1 MEGFEHLVKVALENE
16 KMIVSSN
23 VKFHV
28 ARDTRKKGRPERQ
41 SHGYEIDLVGA
52 RQDLLVLA
60 SVKSFFGSLGVSRQG
75 FKGLA
80 LCDTPSARQE
90 SFFSRYKIFND
101 ADLRSRIIAEAANRY
116 GYQTQQVELRLYV
129 GKFRNAD
136 DKAAITDHLGKMK
149 AGKGPI
155 RVIPLENILGS
166 VFQVLDSRTYV
177 NDPVISTLKA
187 LAEAARIAD
196 AAQSGRSN
204 ANRAI
209 ENLSRVLGIDR
220 AQVRSSSD

>member
-1 MEGFEHLVKVALENE
+1 MEGFEHLVKVALEIE

-80 LCDTPSARQE
+80 IGDVPPARQE

-101 ADLRSRIIAEAANRY
+101 ADLRTSIIAEAAERY
-116 GYQTQQVELRLYV
+116 GYRTQQVELRLYV

-136 DKAAITDHLGKMK
+136 DKAAITAHLGKMR
-149 AGKGPI
+149 AGKGAI
-155 RVIPLENILGS
+155 RVISLEDILRS
-166 VFQVLDSRTYV
+166 VFQVLNSRTYV

-187 LAEAARIAD
+187 LAEAARVAA
-196 AAQSGRSN
+196 AAQGGRNN
-204 ANRAI
+204 AKRAI
-209 ENLSRVLGIDR
+209 ENLSHVLGIDR
-220 AQVRSSSD
+220 DRAT